1 MHDSLKADCVSDADF
16 FGDGCDPRPDII
28 IALGGDGTILSAV
41 SFAAP
46 AGIPVFGINLGAMGF
61 LSAMTAADPSECVR
75 MLKSGAYTVSERTML
90 DTEVCGKRYHA
101 LNEIVFYKRNVG
113 KTVIVSVKVDGS
125 VQEWTPME
133 TEGWMKRLMTGKSIT
148 VSLKGKRCIGDEG
161 NDYVYEL
168 SWKNGLEC
176 DAFFEWEFPSSGKI
190 SFNCVINVTT
200 PGGGDS
206 TNVDGLEFD
215 IMSSGKP
222 TYTPP
227 VGAEG

>member
-1 MHDSLKADCVSDADF
+1 M
-16 FGDGCDPRPDII
+16 
-28 IALGGDGTILSAV
+28 
-41 SFAAP
+41 
-46 AGIPVFGINLGAMGF
+46 AGITGVFPVFKNNFKIGE
-61 LSAMTAADPSECVR
+61 SQESV
-75 MLKSGAYTVSERTML
+75 
-90 DTEVCGKRYHA
+90 
-101 LNEIVFYKRNVG
+101 
-113 KTVIVSVKVDGS
+113 KTIAEMESFSVKVDGS

-161 NDYVYEL
+161 NDYVYDL
-168 SWKNGLEC
+168 SWKSGRDC
-176 DAFFEWEFPSSGKI
+176 DSFFEWEFPSGGKI
-190 SFNCVINVTT
+190 SFDCVINVTT

-227 VGAEG
+227 LED

>member
-1 MHDSLKADCVSDADF
+1 M
-16 FGDGCDPRPDII
+16 
-28 IALGGDGTILSAV
+28 
-41 SFAAP
+41 
-46 AGIPVFGINLGAMGF
+46 AGITGVFPVFKNNFKIGE
-61 LSAMTAADPSECVR
+61 SQESV
-75 MLKSGAYTVSERTML
+75 
-90 DTEVCGKRYHA
+90 
-101 LNEIVFYKRNVG
+101 
-113 KTVIVSVKVDGS
+113 KTIAEMESFSVKVDGS

-161 NDYVYEL
+161 NDYVYDL
-168 SWKNGLEC
+168 SWKSGRDC
-176 DAFFEWEFPSSGKI
+176 DSFFEWEFPSGGKI
-190 SFNCVINVTT
+190 SFDCVINVTT

-227 VGAEG
+227 SED

>member
-1 MHDSLKADCVSDADF
+1 MAGITGVFPVFKNKFKIGASQESLK
-16 FGDGCDPRPDII
+16 P
-28 IALGGDGTILSAV
+28 IAEME
-41 SFAAP
+41 SF
-46 AGIPVFGINLGAMGF
+46 
-61 LSAMTAADPSECVR
+61 
-75 MLKSGAYTVSERTML
+75 
-90 DTEVCGKRYHA
+90 
-101 LNEIVFYKRNVG
+101 
-113 KTVIVSVKVDGS
+113 SVKVDGS
-125 VQEWTPME
+125 VQEWTPMD